1 MRPNSITL
9 LTDQFLGSR
18 NGFVTYKGSSH
29 KLIPYLSKRMGRIY
43 VSPEDRTIILPRV
56 AETRI
61 DRVKPIEKVTIGD
74 SRRKLFYREEWD
86 DISNLLQSSF

>member
-56 AETRI
+56 A
-61 DRVKPIEKVTIGD
+61 
-74 SRRKLFYREEWD
+74 
-86 DISNLLQSSF
+86 

>member
-61 DRVKPIEKVTIGD
+61 DRVNPFEKVTIGD

>member
-9 LTDQFLGSR
+9 LTDQFLDSR

-61 DRVKPIEKVTIGD
+61 DRVKPFEKVTIGD

>member
-43 VSPEDRTIILPRV
+43 VSPEDRPIILPRV

-61 DRVKPIEKVTIGD
+61 DRVKPFEKVTIGD

>member
-1 MRPNSITL
+1 MRTA
-9 LTDQFLGSR
+9 R
-18 NGFVTYKGSSH
+18 RCKGS
-29 KLIPYLSKRMGRIY
+29 Y
-43 VSPEDRTIILPRV
+43 SPSASARV

-61 DRVKPIEKVTIGD
+61 DRVKPFEKVTIGD

>member
-56 AETRI
+56 AKNRI
-61 DRVKPIEKVTIGD
+61 KQVKPFEKVTIGD
-74 SRRKLFYREEWD
+74 SSRILLYRDEWN